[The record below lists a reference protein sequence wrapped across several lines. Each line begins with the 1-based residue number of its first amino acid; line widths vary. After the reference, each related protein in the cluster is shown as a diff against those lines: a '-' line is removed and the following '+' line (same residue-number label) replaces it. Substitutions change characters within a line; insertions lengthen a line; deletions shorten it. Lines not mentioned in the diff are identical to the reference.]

1 MNMKKLL
8 LGLLFLSGTVAAQE
22 NDKSLVIIGGP
33 TDLWTNNRLTAKDEF
48 NSFTNLGLQFSKRKS
63 ASMDIVYTS
72 LAGFQGDFFS
82 PGIWN
87 NKFITAGANMRYF
100 FIPRKKTSVLNPFFQ
115 IGADAIARHDVGFTG
130 NAYELNALGGLG
142 IDIKLSRD
150 FSLIAQSNLAIPMA
164 QSTEAG
170 VKIASV
176 RGSNNSTSFGL
187 VYHFGWKAAK
197 KKADEEAAIA
207 AAKAREE
214 AATKAAAEAAEQDR
228 LAKIAADK
236 KAAADAKEKA
246 EAIAKADAEAKAKA
260 DAIAKAE
267 AEAKAAA
274 QLKADQEA
282 MAETTILYMNNKWE
296 LTSES
301 EAKLKVVASAL
312 TARPDINVRI
322 DGHSDTYGTSKNNV
336 KASRFRAQGAAKFLV
351 KNGVAASRL
360 KVNAYGEDK
369 PVASNKTKAGM
380 SLNRRIEIRII
391 K

>member
-115 IGADAIARHDVGFTG
+115 IGADAIARRDVGFTG

-380 SLNRRIEIRII
+380 ALNRRIEIRII

>member
-1 MNMKKLL
+1 MKKLL

-115 IGADAIARHDVGFTG
+115 IGADAIARRDVGFTG

-236 KAAADAKEKA
+236 KAAEEAKEKA

-380 SLNRRIEIRII
+380 ALNRRIEIRII

>member
-1 MNMKKLL
+1 MKKLL

-82 PGIWN
+82 LGIWN

-115 IGADAIARHDVGFTG
+115 IGADAIARRDVGFTG

-336 KASRFRAQGAAKFLV
+336 KASRFRAQGAAKFLM

-369 PVASNKTKAGM
+369 PAASNKTKAGM
-380 SLNRRIEIRII
+380 ALNRRIEIRII

>member
-1 MNMKKLL
+1 
-8 LGLLFLSGTVAAQE
+8 LFLSGTVAAQE
-22 NDKSLVIIGGP
+22 NDKSIAILGGP
-33 TDLWTNNRLTAKDEF
+33 SDLWTNNRLTGKDEF
-48 NSFTNLGLQFSKRKS
+48 NKYKNLGLQFTKRKS
-63 ASMDIVYTS
+63 ANMDIVYTS

-82 PGIWN
+82 PGVWN
-87 NKFITAGANMRYF
+87 NKFISLGANMRYF
-100 FIPRKKTSVLNPFFQ
+100 FFERKKTSVLKPFFQ
-115 IGADAIARHDVGFTG
+115 IGADAFARRDEGFLG
-130 NAYELNALGGLG
+130 NAYELSAIGGLG

-150 FSLIAQSNLAIPMA
+150 FSFIAQSYLSIPMA

-197 KKADEEAAIA
+197 KKMDEE

-214 AATKAAAEAAEQDR
+214 AAIKAAAEAAEQDR

-236 KAAADAKEKA
+236 KAVADAKEKA
-246 EAIAKADAEAKAKA
+246 EAMAKAEAEAKAKA
-260 DAIAKAE
+260 DAIAKAD

-282 MAETTILYMNNKWE
+282 MAETTVLYMNNKWE
-296 LTSES
+296 LTTES
-301 EAKLKVVASAL
+301 TAKLKVVASAL
-312 TARPDINVRI
+312 IARPDINVRI
-322 DGHSDTYGTSKNNV
+322 DGHSDSYGTSKNNI

-351 KNGVAASRL
+351 KNGVEVARL

-369 PVASNKTKAGM
+369 PAASNNTKAGM
-380 SLNRRIEIRII
+380 SQNRRIEIRII

>member
-1 MNMKKLL
+1 MKKLI
-8 LGLLFLSGTVAAQE
+8 LGLLLLSGTLAAQE

-33 TDLWTNNRLTAKDEF
+33 TDLWTNNRLTGKDEF
-48 NSFTNLGLQFSKRKS
+48 NAFTNLGVQFSKRKS
-63 ASMDIVYTS
+63 ANMDVVYTS

-82 PGIWN
+82 PGSWN
-87 NKFITAGANMRYF
+87 GKFISAGANMRYF
-100 FIPRKKTSVLNPFFQ
+100 FIPRKKTSVFKPFFQ
-115 IGADAIARHDVGFTG
+115 IGADAFARRDYGFPG
-130 NAYELNALGGLG
+130 NAYELSAVGGLG
-142 IDIKLSRD
+142 LDLKVAKN
-150 FSLIAQSNLAIPMA
+150 FSIIVQSNLAIPMA

-170 VKIASV
+170 VKVASV

-187 VYHFGWKAAK
+187 VYHFGFKAAK
-197 KKADEEAAIA
+197 KKMDEEAAIA

-228 LAKIAADK
+228 IARETAAK

-246 EAIAKADAEAKAKA
+246 EALAKAEAEAKAKA
-260 DAIAKAE
+260 EAIAKAE
-267 AEAKAAA
+267 AEVKAAA

-301 EAKLKVVASAL
+301 EVKLQVVASAL
-312 TARPDINVRI
+312 TARPEINVRI
-322 DGHSDTYGTSKNNV
+322 DGHSDAFGTSKNNL
-336 KASRFRAQGAAKFLV
+336 KASRFRAQGAAKFLMR
-351 KNGVAASRL
+351 NGIAASRL

-369 PVASNKTKAGM
+369 PAASNNTKAGM
-380 SLNRRIEIRII
+380 AQNRRIEIRII

>member
-100 FIPRKKTSVLNPFFQ
+100 FIPRKKTSFLNPFFQ
-115 IGADAIARHDVGFTG
+115 IGADAIARRDVGFTG

-312 TARPDINVRI
+312 TARPDINIRI

-369 PVASNKTKAGM
+369 PAASNNTKAGM
-380 SLNRRIEIRII
+380 ALNRRIEIRII

>member
-1 MNMKKLL
+1 MKRIL

-22 NDKSLVIIGGP
+22 NDKSIAILGGP
-33 TDLWTNNRLTAKDEF
+33 SDLWTNNRLTGKDEF
-48 NSFTNLGLQFSKRKS
+48 NKYKNLGLQFTKRKS
-63 ASMDIVYTS
+63 ANMDIVYTS

-82 PGIWN
+82 PGAWN
-87 NKFITAGANMRYF
+87 NKFISVGANMRYF
-100 FIPRKKTSVLNPFFQ
+100 FFERKKTSVLKPFFQ
-115 IGADAIARHDVGFTG
+115 IGADAFARRDEGFPG
-130 NAYELNALGGLG
+130 NAYELSAIGSVG

-150 FSLIAQSNLAIPMA
+150 FSLVAQTNLAVPMA

-197 KKADEEAAIA
+197 KKMDEDAALA

-214 AATKAAAEAAEQDR
+214 AVAKAAAEAAEQDR

-246 EAIAKADAEAKAKA
+246 EAMAKAEAEAKEKA
-260 DAIAKAE
+260 EAMAKAE

-312 TARPDINVRI
+312 IAHPEINVRI
-322 DGHSDTYGTSKNNV
+322 DGHSDIYGTSKNNV

-351 KNGVAASRL
+351 KNGIAVSRL

-380 SLNRRIEIRII
+380 AQNRRIEIRII

>member
-115 IGADAIARHDVGFTG
+115 IGADAIARRDVGFTG

-236 KAAADAKEKA
+236 KAAEEAKEKA
-246 EAIAKADAEAKAKA
+246 ETIAKADAEAKAKA

-380 SLNRRIEIRII
+380 ALNRRIEIRII

>member
-100 FIPRKKTSVLNPFFQ
+100 FIPRKKTSFLNPFFQ
-115 IGADAIARHDVGFTG
+115 IGADAIARRDVGFTG

-336 KASRFRAQGAAKFLV
+336 KASRFRAQGAAKFLM

-380 SLNRRIEIRII
+380 ALNRRIEIRII

>member
-1 MNMKKLL
+1 MMKKIL
-8 LGLLFLSGTVAAQE
+8 LGLLLLSGTVAAQE
-22 NDKSLVIIGGP
+22 NDKSIALLGGP
-33 TDLWTNNRLTAKDEF
+33 TDLWTNNRGTNKDEF
-48 NSFTNLGLQFSKRKS
+48 NAYTNLGLQFTRRKS
-63 ASMDIVYTS
+63 ANLDIVYTS

-100 FIPRKKTSVLNPFFQ
+100 FVPRKKSSVLNPFFQ
-115 IGADAIARHDVGFTG
+115 IGADAFARRDYGFPG
-130 NAYELNALGGLG
+130 NAYELSALGGLG
-142 IDIKLSRD
+142 IDIKLSRNI
-150 FSLIAQSNLAIPMA
+150 SLIAQSNLAIPIA

-197 KKADEEAAIA
+197 KKMDEEAAIA
-207 AAKAREE
+207 AAKAAEE
-214 AATKAAAEAAEQDR
+214 AAAKAAAETAEQNR

-246 EAIAKADAEAKAKA
+246 

-267 AEAKAAA
+267 AEAKAKAEAIAKAEAEVKAAA

-282 MAETTILYMNNKWE
+282 MAETTILYLNNRWN
-296 LTSES
+296 LTIES
-301 EAKLKVVASAL
+301 EAKLKIVASAL
-312 TARPDINVRI
+312 LARPEINVRI
-322 DGHSDTYGTSKNNV
+322 DGHSDAFGTSKNNL

-351 KNGVAASRL
+351 KNGIAASRL

-380 SLNRRIEIRII
+380 ALNRRIEIRII

>member
-1 MNMKKLL
+1 MKRIL

-22 NDKSLVIIGGP
+22 NDKSISILGGP
-33 TDLWTNNRLTAKDEF
+33 TDLWTNNRSINKDEF
-48 NSFTNLGLQFSKRKS
+48 NAFTNLGLQFTKRKT
-63 ASMDIVYTS
+63 ANMDIVYTS

-100 FIPRKKTSVLNPFFQ
+100 FSPRKKTSVIKPFFQ
-115 IGADAIARHDVGFTG
+115 IGAEAFARHDYSFMG
-130 NAYELNALGGLG
+130 NAYELSALGGLG

-176 RGSNNSTSFGL
+176 RGSNNSTSFGI

-197 KKADEEAAIA
+197 KKADDEAALA
-207 AAKAREE
+207 AAKAAEE
-214 AATKAAAEAAEQDR
+214 AAAKAATEAAEQDR
-228 LAKIAADK
+228 LAKITADK
-236 KAAADAKEKA
+236 KAVADAKEKA
-246 EAIAKADAEAKAKA
+246 EALAKAEAEAKVKA

-267 AEAKAAA
+267 AEVKSAA

-282 MAETTILYMNNKWE
+282 MAEITILYANNNWE
-296 LTSES
+296 LTAES
-301 EAKLKVVASAL
+301 VVKLKGVVTAL
-312 TARPDINVRI
+312 TARPEINVRI
-322 DGHSDTYGTSKNNV
+322 DGHSDSYGTSKNNI
-336 KASRFRAQGAAKFLV
+336 KASRNRAQGAAKFLV
-351 KNGVAASRL
+351 KNGIVASRL

-369 PVASNKTKAGM
+369 PIASNKTKAGM
-380 SLNRRIEIRII
+380 AQNRRIEIRII

>member
-1 MNMKKLL
+1 MKRIL

-22 NDKSLVIIGGP
+22 NDKSIAILGGP
-33 TDLWTNNRLTAKDEF
+33 SDLWTNNRRTGKDEF
-48 NSFTNLGLQFSKRKS
+48 NKYKNLGLQFTKRKS
-63 ASMDIVYTS
+63 ANMDIVYTS

-82 PGIWN
+82 PGAWN
-87 NKFITAGANMRYF
+87 NKFISLGANMRYF
-100 FIPRKKTSVLNPFFQ
+100 FFERKKTSVIKPFFQ
-115 IGADAIARHDVGFTG
+115 IGADAFARRDEGFLG
-130 NAYELNALGGLG
+130 NAYEISAIGGLG

-150 FSLIAQSNLAIPMA
+150 FSFVAQTNLAVPMA

-197 KKADEEAAIA
+197 KKMDEE

-214 AATKAAAEAAEQDR
+214 AAAKAAAEAAEQDR

-236 KAAADAKEKA
+236 KAVADAKEKA
-246 EAIAKADAEAKAKA
+246 DAMAKAEAEAKAKA
-260 DAIAKAE
+260 DAMAKAE

-296 LTSES
+296 LTAES
-301 EAKLKVVASAL
+301 TAKLTVVASAL

-322 DGHSDTYGTSKNNV
+322 DGHSDAYGTSKNNL
-336 KASRFRAQGAAKFLV
+336 KASRFRAQGAANFLV
-351 KNGVAASRL
+351 KSGIAASRL
-360 KVNAYGEDK
+360 QVNAYGEDK
-369 PVASNKTKAGM
+369 PAASNDTKAGM
-380 SLNRRIEIRII
+380 TLNRRIEIRII

>member
-115 IGADAIARHDVGFTG
+115 IGADAIARRDVGFTG

-312 TARPDINVRI
+312 MARPDINVRI

-380 SLNRRIEIRII
+380 ALNRRIEIRII